1 MRAFLRFWGDNAGAV
16 VPAGQVALGLKPD
29 TYEIIGYIRDALVI
43 LGIIGVGM
51 YFLSYPDK
59 FDAVL
64 NWLLGRHPIGP
75 AI

>member
-1 MRAFLRFWGDNAGAV
+1 MRALLRLWGDNAAAAV
-16 VPAGQVALGLKPD
+16 SAPRVTLGLKPEA
-29 TYEIIGYIRDALVI
+29 YEIIGYIRDALII
-43 LGIIGVGM
+43 LGIVAVGM

-64 NWLLGRHPIGP
+64 NCLLGRHPSSP